1 MSDDTVLP
9 KLAFLGPVG
18 TYTHQAAYDRFG
30 TSVEYCEQKT
40 ITDVFNAVSSDTPLA
55 LIPQENSTYGAVI
68 ETDDLLRLPTT
79 GKDIFVVG
87 ETTLSI
93 QHCLL
98 VRKGVQF
105 QQIENILS
113 HEQAL
118 GQCRDF
124 ISTNIPGASVVK
136 MPSTSAAAQALLLP
150 PTENRD
156 PFKCA
161 AICSSIVAT
170 VFDGLEIL
178 REGIQDAEANFTRFY
193 ILSTTLAFEH
203 IPPPKDGPPKH
214 ALVRLSS
221 SGMATSVDMH
231 SAPTITQ
238 LLIAL
243 KLSAI
248 RIDRRPSS
256 YPVPFH
262 DVYLVELQQ
271 NLKDG
276 DTEKGLHK
284 VIEPHWISEVKA
296 GLDRVK
302 DIGGEAI
309 LLGVW

>member
-1 MSDDTVLP
+1 MS
-9 KLAFLGPVG
+9 
-18 TYTHQAAYDRFG
+18 
-30 TSVEYCEQKT
+30 SV
-40 ITDVFNAVSSDTPLA
+40 
-55 LIPQENSTYGAVI
+55 
-68 ETDDLLRLPTT
+68 
-79 GKDIFVVG
+79 
-87 ETTLSI
+87 
-93 QHCLL
+93 
-98 VRKGVQF
+98 
-105 QQIENILS
+105 
-113 HEQAL
+113 
-118 GQCRDF
+118 
-124 ISTNIPGASVVK
+124 
-136 MPSTSAAAQALLLP
+136 
-150 PTENRD
+150 
-156 PFKCA
+156 
-161 AICSSIVAT
+161 
-170 VFDGLEIL
+170 
-178 REGIQDAEANFTRFY
+178 ANFTRFY

-276 DTEKGLHK
+276 NTEKGLHK